1 MIKYQKVIPDYYRF
15 YEQINKNG
23 KKYDI
28 TIDNA
33 IIAQLNVTET
43 YTSGKLKLATEQ
55 LIGRTLS
62 PDTFYGHRDV
72 LVGCRI
78 LAKID
83 KGRGKDVLY
92 SLTENAKKLL
102 QLNLLG
108 CDWEKIRLFNMIYE
122 RFFLSEVLDD
132 PKLVLKTEDEFDSFL
147 TDLGVKRDTLKWGT
161 ISTADYG
168 DSLDL
173 VYKNTQLSKPRYKR

>member
-1 MIKYQKVIPDYYRF
+1 MI
-15 YEQINKNG
+15 
-23 KKYDI
+23 
-28 TIDNA
+28 
-33 IIAQLNVTET
+33 
-43 YTSGKLKLATEQ
+43 S
-55 LIGRTLS
+55 
-62 PDTFYGHRDV
+62 
-72 LVGCRI
+72 
-78 LAKID
+78 
-83 KGRGKDVLY
+83 
-92 SLTENAKKLL
+92 
-102 QLNLLG
+102 
-108 CDWEKIRLFNMIYE
+108 E